1 MSNRFPPHTTSL
13 LRQLP
18 WPKPSLGTEGLH
30 TAASPPWGCS
40 TLQEA
45 MSAPGAGT
53 RGGQAQGMGCQCPAP
68 QHQAAADPHWWP
80 TALPWWKAPW
90 EARSTENWHPPS
102 LPLGKLRRKNHPT
115 RSSSCDC
122 QGGKS
127 PARSEWLSYLQ
138 RCAEP
143 PWRAP
148 LECSSEW
155 GTAACRPGAPH
166 PSIAQSH
173 PHRGDREGCCESE
186 EHTESDGWLYT
197 LGEFCSTCM
206 FYIYIRA
213 L

>member
-90 EARSTENWHPPS
+90 EARSTENCHPRS
-102 LPLGKLRRKNHPT
+102 LPLGKLRRKTTLPGPVAATAREARARLVQNGSIIFRGVQNRRGGPLWSAAVSGGQQLVGRVHPT
-115 RSSSCDC
+115 
-122 QGGKS
+122 
-127 PARSEWLSYLQ
+127 PALL
-138 RCAEP
+138 
-143 PWRAP
+143 RA
-148 LECSSEW
+148 
-155 GTAACRPGAPH
+155 
-166 PSIAQSH
+166 I
-173 PHRGDREGCCESE
+173 
-186 EHTESDGWLYT
+186 HTEGTGKGAVKVRSTRSLTDGCT
-197 LGEFCSTCM
+197 LWVSSAVPVCFT
-206 FYIYIRA
+206 FT
-213 L
+213 